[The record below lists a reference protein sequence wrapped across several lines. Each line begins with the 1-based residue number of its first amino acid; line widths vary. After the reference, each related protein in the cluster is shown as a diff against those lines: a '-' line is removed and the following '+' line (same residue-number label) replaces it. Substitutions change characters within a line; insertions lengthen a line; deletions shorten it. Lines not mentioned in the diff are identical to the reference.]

1 MKSPLL
7 QKQVVAWALYDW
19 ANSAFAT
26 TVMVV
31 FFPVFFKQYWS
42 ADVSVT
48 ESTAWLAF
56 ANGGASFVLAVTA
69 PLLGALGDR
78 GGARLRF
85 LLAFTILG
93 VVSTAGLSLVDQGEW
108 QQAALLFA
116 LGSVGFWGGII
127 FYDSLLID
135 VAPRDRLDSI
145 SGFGYAIGYLG
156 GGVLLA
162 INVWMTLNPAVFGL
176 ADASGAVKASFV
188 TVAVWWALFAIPI
201 FVFVRERGAGRAPA
215 SGHAV
220 RDSFAALW
228 STFRDVRRYR
238 AVFFFLLAYWMYI
251 DGVNTI
257 QKMAVDYG
265 LAIGLD
271 SSSLIQAIL
280 MVQFIGF
287 PAALLFGWIGQRIS
301 PVVGIFICIAVY
313 TLVTVYATVLN
324 TSTEFFIMAAATGC
338 VQGGIQSLSR
348 SYYGRLVPP
357 DRAGQFYG
365 FYNMMSKFAAV
376 LGPFLMGTT
385 ALLSGNSRTA
395 ILSIVVLFVGGAALL
410 AFAVRRA
417 PVNAAAVEPA

>member
-1 MKSPLL
+1 MSRRLGASGFTCMRNSYFPDSFPTFAFFLRLFAARRTAFLMKSPLL
-7 QKQVVAWALYDW
+7 EKQVVAWALYDW

-201 FVFVRERGAGRAPA
+201 FDSCASAAPDGAG
-215 SGHAV
+215 
-220 RDSFAALW
+220 
-228 STFRDVRRYR
+228 
-238 AVFFFLLAYWMYI
+238 I
-251 DGVNTI
+251 
-257 QKMAVDYG
+257 
-265 LAIGLD
+265 
-271 SSSLIQAIL
+271 
-280 MVQFIGF
+280 
-287 PAALLFGWIGQRIS
+287 
-301 PVVGIFICIAVY
+301 
-313 TLVTVYATVLN
+313 
-324 TSTEFFIMAAATGC
+324 
-338 VQGGIQSLSR
+338 
-348 SYYGRLVPP
+348 
-357 DRAGQFYG
+357 
-365 FYNMMSKFAAV
+365 
-376 LGPFLMGTT
+376 
-385 ALLSGNSRTA
+385 RTC
-395 ILSIVVLFVGGAALL
+395 GA
-410 AFAVRRA
+410 
-417 PVNAAAVEPA
+417 

>member
-7 QKQVVAWALYDW
+7 QKKVVAWALYDW

-135 VAPRDRLDSI
+135 VAPRDRLDAI
-145 SGFGYAIGYLG
+145 SGIGYAIGYLG

-201 FVFVRERGAGRAPA
+201 FVFVRERGAGRQPA

-265 LAIGLD
+265 LAIGLGA
-271 SSSLIQAIL
+271 SSLIQAIL